1 MCDGLPDARLCLS
14 GSDVSSLG
22 LAASQGKV
30 NGNACCFSGWS
41 LAVGWQWPFEGSLS
55 AVVATCV
62 STLIFPWPWRS
73 LGEIKNFAFLQAVG
87 MSVFSKEQ
95 NA

>member
-1 MCDGLPDARLCLS
+1 MQASDGKGCGTMCDGLPDARLCLS

-30 NGNACCFSGWS
+30 NGNACCFGGWS

-55 AVVATCV
+55 AGLPQA
-62 STLIFPWPWRS
+62 FPR
-73 LGEIKNFAFLQAVG
+73 
-87 MSVFSKEQ
+87 
-95 NA
+95 